1 MVPVTESMGRGAFDD
16 CRYRLGHAEC
26 EVPVRLANGPVQ

>member
-1 MVPVTESMGRGAFDD
+1 MVPVTESMGGGAFDD
-16 CRYRLGHAEC
+16 CRYCLGHAEC

>member
-1 MVPVTESMGRGAFDD
+1 MVPVTESMGGGAFDD
-16 CRYRLGHAEC
+16 CRYHLGHAEY